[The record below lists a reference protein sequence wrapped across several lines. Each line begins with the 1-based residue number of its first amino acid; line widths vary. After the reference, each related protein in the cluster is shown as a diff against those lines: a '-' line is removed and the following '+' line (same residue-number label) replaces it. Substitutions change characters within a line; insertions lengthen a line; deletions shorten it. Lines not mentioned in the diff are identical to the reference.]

1 MSLKVW
7 SRFVDFC
14 IYIIETRSLYDA
26 LVISTLINR
35 LDTRDKDWVIDDIGM
50 RLAIENPEAYRWFFL
65 EVVALSSSPE
75 ERAAIAEK
83 LNLDLAD
90 IQKTFGYHEAQ
101 S

>member
-35 LDTRDKDWVIDDIGM
+35 LDTRDKNWVIDDIGM

-101 S
+101 P